1 MVDNP
6 TQWPQLCR
14 VCNAPQRLD
23 VDSWFCCKPS
33 CIYPGNTPTEL
44 DRWTLSAVQA
54 FIEYLYSQLN
64 TRIAG
69 SVGSVSTQHL
79 QQDKSELHS
88 VLHRFP
94 SLVHLITLMP
104 SNRKGERVAGLPQ
117 SMARV
122 SVWQVNFS
130 DLCRRVALICRH
142 RYQILHRLLTRLSEL
157 CMASCSSVFWRENF
171 FFQTSFCYLCFIC
184 RLSLPSGA
192 TFAFVPEQ
200 VFLIFENVHLSND
213 ITCWSSR

>member
-1 MVDNP
+1 MWTADSVVNP
-6 TQWPQLCR
+6 AVYTHATHPQNLTDEPCQLYKLSLSTFTH
-14 VCNAPQRLD
+14 N
-23 VDSWFCCKPS
+23 S
-33 CIYPGNTPTEL
+33 IPG
-44 DRWTLSAVQA
+44 
-54 FIEYLYSQLN
+54 
-64 TRIAG
+64 IAG

-88 VLHRFP
+88 VLHRVP

-157 CMASCSSVFWRENF
+157 CCSSVFWREEF
-171 FFQTSFCYLCFIC
+171 FFSNLLLLLMFHLPVIFSLRRHFRIC
-184 RLSLPSGA
+184 TRTG
-192 TFAFVPEQ
+192 
-200 VFLIFENVHLSND
+200 FLIFENVHLSND

>member
-1 MVDNP
+1 MWTSNSVVSPAVYTHVTHPKNLTDEP
-6 TQWPQLCR
+6 CQLYKLSLSTFTH
-14 VCNAPQRLD
+14 N
-23 VDSWFCCKPS
+23 S
-33 CIYPGNTPTEL
+33 IPG
-44 DRWTLSAVQA
+44 
-54 FIEYLYSQLN
+54 
-64 TRIAG
+64 IAG

-157 CMASCSSVFWRENF
+157 CCSSVFWREEF

-184 RLSLPSGA
+184 RLSFPSGA

-200 VFLIFENVHLSND
+200 AFLIFENVHLSND